1 MPWLVSGEQV
11 LASVAV
17 AHTRAE
23 RRWGPVGSEASDG
36 TVLLRPARNVC
47 TVGMRSA
54 LDGAH
59 LGRDLQVLRATSMA
73 RSRVGM
79 PVPTVGGAV
88 EAPAGSVGPPGLSE
102 GDELEVRL

>member
-1 MPWLVSGEQV
+1 MVSEEQV

-23 RRWGPVGSEASDG
+23 RRRGPLGREAGDG
-36 TVLLRPARNVC
+36 TVRPRPARNVR

-54 LDGAH
+54 VDGS
-59 LGRDLQVLRATSMA
+59 LPGRDLQVLRATTMA

-79 PVPTVGGAV
+79 PVLTAGAAV
-88 EAPAGSVGPPGLSE
+88 EAPAGSVSPPGLSE
-102 GDELEVRL
+102 GDELEVRS

>member
-1 MPWLVSGEQV
+1 MPGLVSEEQV

-23 RRWGPVGSEASDG
+23 RRRGPLGREAGDG
-36 TVLLRPARNVC
+36 TVRPRPARNVR
-47 TVGMRSA
+47 TVGVSSA
-54 LDGAH
+54 VDGVH
-59 LGRDLQVLRATSMA
+59 LGRDLQVLRATTMA

-79 PVPTVGGAV
+79 LVLTAGAAV

-102 GDELEVRL
+102 GDELEVRS

>member
-1 MPWLVSGEQV
+1 MVSEEQV

-17 AHTRAE
+17 AQARAE
-23 RRWGPVGSEASDG
+23 RRRGPVGREASDG
-36 TVLLRPARNVC
+36 TVRPRPARNVR

-54 LDGAH
+54 VDGAR
-59 LGRDLQVLRATSMA
+59 LGRDLQVLRATSMDC
-73 RSRVGM
+73 SRVGIL
-79 PVPTVGGAV
+79 VPTAGVAV

>member
-1 MPWLVSGEQV
+1 MVSEEQV

-17 AHTRAE
+17 AHTRTE
-23 RRWGPVGSEASDG
+23 RRRGPLGREASDG
-36 TVLLRPARNVC
+36 MVLLRPVRNVC

-59 LGRDLQVLRATSMA
+59 VGRDLQALRATTMA

-79 PVPTVGGAV
+79 PVPTAGAAV
-88 EAPAGSVGPPGLSE
+88 DAPAGSVGPPGLSE
-102 GDELEVRL
+102 GDELEVRF

>member
-1 MPWLVSGEQV
+1 MVSEEQV

-23 RRWGPVGSEASDG
+23 RRRGPLGREAGDG
-36 TVLLRPARNVC
+36 TVRPRPARNVR

-54 LDGAH
+54 VDGAH
-59 LGRDLQVLRATSMA
+59 LGRDLQVLRTTSMA

-79 PVPTVGGAV
+79 LVPTAGAAA

>member
-1 MPWLVSGEQV
+1 MPWLVSEEQV

-17 AHTRAE
+17 AQTRAE
-23 RRWGPVGSEASDG
+23 RRRGLLGREASDG

-47 TVGMRSA
+47 TVGMRFA
-54 LDGAH
+54 VDGAH

-79 PVPTVGGAV
+79 PVPTAGAAV